1 MVGGGVGLTNQSKS
15 TCAVPQASHA
25 SQLRSVEAVPFPLYS
40 LLSIN
45 TIVTNTRTLLEY
57 LSDKEPIPAHLFGN
71 MWAQSWGNLFSRIQP
86 YRR

>member
-1 MVGGGVGLTNQSKS
+1 MDCDVMDASASCCLLSSGEMVGGGVGLTNQSKS

-45 TIVTNTRTLLEY
+45 TIVTNTRTLLEH
-57 LSDKEPIPAHLFGN
+57 LSDKRN
-71 MWAQSWGNLFSRIQP
+71 SCD
-86 YRR
+86 